1 MGVTAA
7 SCSRSLRQR
16 LQAAATG
23 SGYRQRLFD
32 RINIGMSIRRI

>member
-1 MGVTAA
+1 MLLKALKGPSGHIAA
-7 SCSRSLRQR
+7 C
-16 LQAAATG
+16 G